1 MREMA
6 LGARKAFVKGFVWML
21 LGILGHVVAPLWV
34 VDLSQ
39 QVLLKWGI
47 FYPFN
52 PVPVV
57 LFGVAAAGT
66 LFPMGLL
73 RGECVWHGVA
83 GVARSLATA
92 LWLSSFPGL
101 LFVNTFYPIES
112 VVQGVGVTAL
122 LDVRGVI
129 MLLAYVTAA
138 TALVYVAEVA
148 IGLKKKEYLVY
159 S

>member
-1 MREMA
+1 MGE
-6 LGARKAFVKGFVWML
+6 RKAFVKGFAMMF
-21 LGILGHVVAPLWV
+21 LGILGYVAAPLWFF
-34 VDLSQ
+34 DFSQ
-39 QVLLKWGI
+39 QILLKWGV

-52 PVPVV
+52 PVPIV
-57 LFGVAAAGT
+57 LFGTIAAGT
-66 LFPMGLL
+66 LFPLGLL

-101 LFVNTFYPIES
+101 LFVNLFYPIGFI
-112 VVQGVGVTAL
+112 VRGIGVTAL
-122 LDVRGVI
+122 LDVKGVI

-138 TALVYVAEVA
+138 TALIYVVEIA
-148 IGLKKKEYLVY
+148 IGLKKKEYLAY